1 VSPSELEKIQSTLEE
16 IRSLIVL
23 ISQDK
28 LRKVKERLVKKGS
41 VKEQVYNMCDETK
54 TVEEMARALGK
65 ENSYVHSYLSILR
78 REGLI
83 RNAVKDGRP
92 VYRQIF

>member
-1 VSPSELEKIQSTLEE
+1 MSPSELEKILSTLEE

-23 ISQDK
+23 LNQDK
-28 LRKVKERLVKKGS
+28 LREVKERLVKEGS

-54 TVEEMARALGK
+54 TVEEMAQALSKG
-65 ENSYVHSYLSILR
+65 NSYVHSYLSILR
-78 REGLI
+78 REGLV
-83 RNAVKDGRP
+83 RNVVKDGRV